1 MTQQRSITLPDDLDE
16 FVDNNHIALSKFVQD
31 KLRERKEGK

>member
-16 FVDNNHIALSKFVQD
+16 FVENNHIALSKFVQD
-31 KLRERKEGK
+31 KLRDRRDES